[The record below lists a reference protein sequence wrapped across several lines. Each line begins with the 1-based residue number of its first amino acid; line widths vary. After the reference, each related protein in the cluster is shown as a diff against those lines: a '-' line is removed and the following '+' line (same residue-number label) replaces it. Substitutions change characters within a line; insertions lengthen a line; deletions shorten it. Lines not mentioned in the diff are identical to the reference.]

1 MAAVAGLLYM
11 FFLRGKK
18 AGMGNT
24 EGSAA
29 SGTELV
35 DKQGYPS
42 PAAPSEFGTV
52 GYHHP
57 SELSGDWQ
65 QRPSELP
72 AR

>member
-1 MAAVAGLLYM
+1 
-11 FFLRGKK
+11 
-18 AGMGNT
+18 MGNT